1 MALDIICRLLA
12 APDAASP
19 ISSYLVPLSSVW
31 LNILRDCDT
40 HFSLT
45 ASSLRHCGPRNFARG
60 GGGDEDRPSVAL
72 ARLRCWAGTLAEDVL
87 SKRGLTKEVKNY
99 LSFRCDGHF
108 EQLKCK
114 ERAHETVA
122 TFGNTHSSL
131 LVSTRS

>member
-1 MALDIICRLLA
+1 MAADIICRLLA

-72 ARLRCWAGTLAEDVL
+72 PRLRCWAGTLAEDVF
-87 SKRGLTKEVKNY
+87 SKRGPNK
-99 LSFRCDGHF
+99 
-108 EQLKCK
+108 
-114 ERAHETVA
+114 
-122 TFGNTHSSL
+122 
-131 LVSTRS
+131 

>member
-1 MALDIICRLLA
+1 MAADIICRLLA

-45 ASSLRHCGPRNFARG
+45 APHFVTADLNFARG

-72 ARLRCWAGTLAEDVL
+72 PRLRRCWAGTLPEDVL
-87 SKRGLTKEVKNY
+87 SKYHQGLAALRHHANRPASP
-99 LSFRCDGHF
+99 L
-108 EQLKCK
+108 
-114 ERAHETVA
+114 
-122 TFGNTHSSL
+122 
-131 LVSTRS
+131 

>member
-1 MALDIICRLLA
+1 MAADIICRLLA

-72 ARLRCWAGTLAEDVL
+72 LPRLRRWRAGTLAEDVL
-87 SKRGLTKEVKNY
+87 SKYHKGMAALRHHGMLTDRPVPYNFY
-99 LSFRCDGHF
+99 ARL
-108 EQLKCK
+108 
-114 ERAHETVA
+114 A
-122 TFGNTHSSL
+122 
-131 LVSTRS
+131 